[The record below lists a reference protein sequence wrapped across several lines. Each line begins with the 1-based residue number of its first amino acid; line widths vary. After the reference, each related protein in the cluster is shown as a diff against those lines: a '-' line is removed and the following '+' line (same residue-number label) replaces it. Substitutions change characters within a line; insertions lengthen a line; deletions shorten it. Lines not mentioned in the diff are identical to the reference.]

1 LGLTSRISV
10 VVSGADLQR
19 GKPDPL
25 PYLETL
31 HLLDLPPA
39 GAFAVEDA
47 LPGVVAAHRAGL
59 VVIGIG
65 CQGFQPEYSDYC
77 LARFPDF
84 ASFDQW
90 QLPR

>member
-31 HLLDLPPA
+31 RLLDLPPA

-47 LPGVVAAHRAGL
+47 FPGVVAAHAAGL
-59 VVIGIG
+59 AVIGIG
-65 CQGFQPEYSDYC
+65 RQSLEPAYSDYC

-84 ASFDQW
+84 AGFDQW
-90 QLPR
+90 LLPR